1 MRITEIFRSIQGES
15 TYAGMPCTFVRLTGC
30 NLRCVWCDTTYA
42 YGGGEIMSIEDIVHR
57 ISAYPLDLVE
67 ITGGEPLG
75 QKDTPRLCQAILDL
89 GVKVLIETSGSYSI
103 DVLPEPVIRI
113 MDIKCPGSG
122 EAESN
127 DWDNIFRL
135 KPSDEVKFVIA
146 DKNDFDWAVNVV
158 KRNDLLGICP
168 VLFSPVHGK
177 VDLEAFAQWILQS
190 RMPIRMQLQMHKFI
204 WGADRRGV

>member
-89 GVKVLIETSGSYSI
+89 GVKVLIETSGSYDI
-103 DVLPEPVIRI
+103 GVLPEPVIRI

-122 EAESN
+122 
-127 DWDNIFRL
+127 
-135 KPSDEVKFVIA
+135 
-146 DKNDFDWAVNVV
+146 
-158 KRNDLLGICP
+158 
-168 VLFSPVHGK
+168 
-177 VDLEAFAQWILQS
+177 
-190 RMPIRMQLQMHKFI
+190 
-204 WGADRRGV
+204 

>member
-1 MRITEIFRSIQGES
+1 VRVTEIFRSIQGES

-42 YGGGEIMSIEDIVHR
+42 YGDGEIMSVEDIVHR
-57 ISAYPLDLVE
+57 ISTYPLDLVE

-89 GVKVLIETSGSYSI
+89 GAKVLIETSGSYDIS
-103 DVLPEPVIRI
+103 VLPEAVIRI

-122 EAESN
+122 ESESN
-127 DWDNIFRL
+127 DWGNIPRL
-135 KPSDEVKFVIA
+135 KRTDEVKFVIA

-158 KRNDLLGICP
+158 KRHCLLETCP
-168 VLFSPVHGK
+168 VLFSPVHGQ
-177 VDLEAFAQWILQS
+177 VHLEKFAEWILQT
-190 RMPIRMQLQMHKFI
+190 RLPIRMQLQMHKFI
-204 WGADRRGV
+204 WGPERRGV